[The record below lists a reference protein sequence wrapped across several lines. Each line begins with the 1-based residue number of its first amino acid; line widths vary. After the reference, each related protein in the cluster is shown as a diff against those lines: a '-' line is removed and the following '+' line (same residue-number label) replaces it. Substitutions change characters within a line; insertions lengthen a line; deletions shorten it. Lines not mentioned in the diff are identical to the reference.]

1 MCKQF
6 FLNGR
11 ERLVGI
17 GGLLARI
24 RSTLKTTTANNN
36 GRSRTDD
43 GSYALKHKG
52 EAGVPVGAFKIAVT
66 AYVKEMTD
74 KEMSEFLSAS
84 GKEQK
89 RIEAKRNEKMTLVP
103 ENYHNTRTSGLS
115 YEVVEGKQTHDIDIV
130 VPES

>member
-1 MCKQF
+1 M
-6 FLNGR
+6 
-11 ERLVGI
+11 
-17 GGLLARI
+17 
-24 RSTLKTTTANNN
+24 
-36 GRSRTDD
+36 
-43 GSYALKHKG
+43 KHKG

-66 AYVKEMTD
+66 AYVKEMTDKEMTD

>member
-1 MCKQF
+1 M
-6 FLNGR
+6 
-11 ERLVGI
+11 
-17 GGLLARI
+17 
-24 RSTLKTTTANNN
+24 
-36 GRSRTDD
+36 
-43 GSYALKHKG
+43 KHKG

-115 YEVVEGKQTHDIDIV
+115 YEVVEGKQTHDIDIDIV